1 MIPGETVHSMLPQDL
16 PWWAPDHAVFFGVL
30 YIVLFVI
37 GTGLGVV
44 FLQSFIETIKEAR
57 KEEAAAK

>member
-16 PWWAPDHAVFFGVL
+16 PWWAPDHAIFFGVL
-30 YIVLFVI
+30 YTVLFVI

-44 FLQSFIETIKEAR
+44 FLKSFIETIKEAR
-57 KEEAAAK
+57 KEEATAK